1 MSAAALPAT
10 PRHRRPLALPR
21 SAATQALLLL
31 VAALV
36 TRGALFGNP
45 LIYGDEGF
53 YLLVG
58 DRMVQGMWP
67 FVDIFDRK
75 PVGLFLIFAAIRS
88 VGGDGILLYQLA
100 ATLCAAATA
109 FVATRIAR
117 RFCSPGAA
125 FAGGLLYLVWLVVF
139 DGGGGQASVWYALPM
154 AGAGLLAID
163 GIRERRRLS
172 RRGAAAML
180 LVGIAMQI
188 KYTAMF
194 EGVFFALALLRAGW
208 LAGRPLPRLARDAV
222 LWIALALLPTAT
234 ALAVYV
240 AAGHGEAFVF
250 ANFVSIFG
258 QGDPDTAATNAVK
271 LAQAAALASPLVWLA
286 TRGGWRA
293 WPALEWTAIA
303 LIAVLMMGTAEQHY
317 FIPVML
323 PLSIAAAAGL
333 DDRRG
338 GMAWRRGIAIL
349 TIGLALA
356 TLVTTLR
363 IRQRGTPAQA
373 MTLARMIGDRPAGCL
388 FGFNSEPI
396 LYYLTRSCLP
406 TRYVFRSHLGQTSEA
421 HGIDADPVAESARI
435 LAHDPGVIV
444 IRTPKPTTN
453 PATQGLVLRAVADRY
468 EPVGTVRIG
477 RLRQY
482 VFRLRRD
489 RR

>member
-1 MSAAALPAT
+1 M
-10 PRHRRPLALPR
+10 
-21 SAATQALLLL
+21 QALVLLL
-31 VAALV
+31 VALA
-36 TRGALFGNP
+36 TRGALFGSP
-45 LIYGDEGF
+45 LIHSDEGF

-58 DRMVQGMWP
+58 DRMVQGAWP

-75 PVGLFLIFAAIRS
+75 PVGLFLIFAAIRA

-100 ATLCAAATA
+100 ATLCATATA
-109 FVATRIAR
+109 FVATRIAQ
-117 RFCSPGAA
+117 RFCSPAAA
-125 FAGGLLYLVWLVVF
+125 FAAGLFYLVWLVVF
-139 DGGGGQASVWYALPM
+139 DGGGGQASVWYSLPM

-172 RRGAAAML
+172 RRGATAMV
-180 LVGIAMQI
+180 LVGVAMQI

-208 LAGRPLPRLARDAV
+208 LAGRPLTRLARDAA
-222 LWIALALLPTAT
+222 LWIALALLPTAM
-234 ALAVYV
+234 AWGIYA
-240 AAGHGEAFVF
+240 AAGHGGAFVF
-250 ANFVSIFG
+250 ANFLSIFG

-271 LAQAAALASPLVWLA
+271 LVQAAALAAPLGWLA
-286 TRGGWRA
+286 VRGGWRA

-323 PLSIAAAAGL
+323 PLSVAAAAGL
-333 DDRRG
+333 DDRG
-338 GMAWRRGIAIL
+338 CVVPFRRCVGTL
-349 TIGLALA
+349 MIGLALA
-356 TLVTTLR
+356 ALVTTLR

-373 MTLARMIGDRPAGCL
+373 AALARLVGDRPAGCL

-406 TRYVFRSHLGQTSEA
+406 TRYVFRSHLAQTSEI
-421 HGIDADPVAESARI
+421 HGIDADPVAETARI
-435 LAHDPGVIV
+435 LAGNPGVIV
-444 IRTPKPTTN
+444 VRRPKRSTN
-453 PATQGLVLRAVADRY
+453 PATQALVLRAIADRY

-477 RLRQY
+477 RLPQY

>member
-1 MSAAALPAT
+1 
-10 PRHRRPLALPR
+10 
-21 SAATQALLLL
+21 
-31 VAALV
+31 
-36 TRGALFGNP
+36 
-45 LIYGDEGF
+45 
-53 YLLVG
+53 
-58 DRMVQGMWP
+58 
-67 FVDIFDRK
+67 
-75 PVGLFLIFAAIRS
+75 
-88 VGGDGILLYQLA
+88 
-100 ATLCAAATA
+100 
-109 FVATRIAR
+109 
-117 RFCSPGAA
+117 
-125 FAGGLLYLVWLVVF
+125 VF
-139 DGGGGQASVWYALPM
+139 DGGGGQASVWYGLPM

-180 LVGIAMQI
+180 LVGTAMQI

-208 LAGRPLPRLARDAV
+208 LAGRPLTRLARDAA
-222 LWIALALLPTAT
+222 LWIALALLPTAV
-234 ALAVYV
+234 AWGVYA
-240 AAGHGEAFVF
+240 AAGHGAAFVF
-250 ANFVSIFG
+250 ANFLSIFG
-258 QGDPDTAATNAVK
+258 QGDPDTAVTNAVK
-271 LAQAAALASPLVWLA
+271 LAEAAVLAAPLGWLA
-286 TRGGWRA
+286 VRGGWRA

-333 DDRRG
+333 PGREG
-338 GMAWRRGIAIL
+338 GIAWRRAVTVL
-349 TIGLALA
+349 AIGLAMA
-356 TLVTTLR
+356 ALVTGLR

-373 MTLARMIGDRPAGCL
+373 AELARLVGDRPAGCL

-406 TRYVFRSHLGQTSEA
+406 TRFVFRSHLAQRSEV
-421 HGIDADPVAESARI
+421 HGIDADPVAETARV
-435 LAHDPGVIV
+435 LAANPGVIV
-444 IRTPKPTTN
+444 VRAPKPTTN
-453 PATQGLVLRAVADRY
+453 PATQVLVLRAIADRY

>member
-1 MSAAALPAT
+1 M
-10 PRHRRPLALPR
+10 
-21 SAATQALLLL
+21 QVALLLL
-31 VAALV
+31 IALI

-45 LIYGDEGF
+45 LVHSDEGF

-58 DRMVQGMWP
+58 DRILHGAWP

-75 PVGLFLIFAAIRS
+75 PVGLFLIFAAIRL

-100 ATLCAAATA
+100 ATLCATATA
-109 FVATRIAR
+109 FLATRIAR
-117 RFCSPGAA
+117 RFCSPDAA
-125 FAGGLLYLVWLVVF
+125 VAGGLCYLVWLVVF
-139 DGGGGQASVWYALPM
+139 DGGGGQASVWYSLPM

-208 LAGRPLPRLARDAV
+208 LAGRPLPRIARDAV
-222 LWIALALLPTAT
+222 LWIMLALLPTAI
-234 ALAVYV
+234 ALAVYMV
-240 AAGHGEAFVF
+240 AGHGEAFVF
-250 ANFVSIFG
+250 ANFLSIFG

-271 LAQAAALASPLVWLA
+271 LAEAMVLAAPLVWLA
-286 TRGGWRA
+286 VRGGWRA
-293 WPALEWTAIA
+293 WPALEWTAVA

-333 DDRRG
+333 DGCGDRRG
-338 GMAWRRGIAIL
+338 GGRGFARRRCIAIL
-349 TIGLALA
+349 SIGLALA
-356 TLVTTLR
+356 AVVTTLR
-363 IRQRGTPAQA
+363 IRQRGTAAQA
-373 MTLARMIGDRPAGCL
+373 ATLAGLVGDRPAGCV

-406 TRYVFRSHLGQTSEA
+406 TRYIFRSHLGQTSEV
-421 HGIDADPVAESARI
+421 HGIDVDPVTETARI
-435 LAHDPGVIV
+435 LSHDPGVIV

-453 PATQGLVLRAVADRY
+453 PATQALVMRAVADRY
-468 EPVGTVRIG
+468 RLVGTVRIG
-477 RLRQY
+477 KLPQY
-482 VFRLRRD
+482 VYRLRRD
-489 RR
+489 RP

>member
-1 MSAAALPAT
+1 MNAAAPSIVAD
-10 PRHRRPLALPR
+10 HRRRLGLPR
-21 SAATQALLLL
+21 SAAMQALLLL
-31 VAALV
+31 LAAFV

-45 LIYGDEGF
+45 LVHSDEGF

-58 DRMVQGMWP
+58 DRMVHGAWP

-88 VGGDGILLYQLA
+88 VGGDGILLYQVA
-100 ATLCAAATA
+100 ATLCATATA
-109 FVATRIAR
+109 FLATRIAR

-125 FAGGLLYLVWLVVF
+125 FAGGLCYLVWLVVF
-139 DGGGGQASVWYALPM
+139 DGGGGQASVWYSLPM

-180 LVGIAMQI
+180 LVGVAMQI

-208 LAGRPLPRLARDAV
+208 LAGRPLHRIGRDAA
-222 LWIALALLPTAT
+222 LWVGLALLPTAV
-234 ALAVYV
+234 ALAVYMV
-240 AAGHGEAFVF
+240 AGHGEAFIF
-250 ANFVSIFG
+250 ANFRSIFG

-271 LAQAAALASPLVWLA
+271 LLEAAALASPLVWLA
-286 TRGGWRA
+286 IRGGWRA
-293 WPALEWTAIA
+293 WPALEWAAIA

-333 DDRRG
+333 NDRG
-338 GMAWRRGIAIL
+338 CTVTLRRCIVIL
-349 TIGLALA
+349 AIGLALA
-356 TLVTTLR
+356 ALVTTLR

-373 MTLARMIGDRPAGCL
+373 AALARMVGDRPAGCV

-406 TRYVFRSHLGQTSEA
+406 TRYIFRSHLGQTPEV
-421 HGIDADPVAESARI
+421 HGIDVDPVAETARI
-435 LAHDPGVIV
+435 LARDPGVIV

-453 PATQGLVLRAVADRY
+453 PATQALVLRAVADRY
-468 EPVGTVRIG
+468 RPVGTVRIG

-482 VFRLRRD
+482 VFRLRRED
-489 RR
+489 R